1 MNSILQANTSITS
14 MSMSSVVDLNTFC
27 DTAQNLAAQQTPPNF
42 FEWLNDYVEGSLQPV
57 DWSISGSRLAVKGA
71 EYDVSIPAYE
81 RFLHVKA
88 STNVQIMC
96 GRCLQMMPLTLTVDS
111 MLQVFQSDEAA
122 DEAALADHSED
133 CPDPIVSS
141 RQFDLITQI
150 QEELLLAIPENPV
163 HEKLSENGIACTV
176 PTDVAAKPVSLFAS
190 ALAQQL
196 NTKI

>member
-1 MNSILQANTSITS
+1 MNSILQANTSSVLIS
-14 MSMSSVVDLNTFC
+14 MPSVVDLNTFC
-27 DTAQNLAAQQTPPNF
+27 DTAQSAAAQQTPPNF
-42 FEWLNDYVEGSLQPV
+42 FEWLNDYVEGHLQPV
-57 DWSISGSRLAVKGA
+57 DWSISGSRRAVKGA

-88 STNVQIMC
+88 STNVQVMC
-96 GRCLQMMPLTLTVDS
+96 GRCLQMMPLALVVDS
-111 MLQVFQSDEAA
+111 TLQVFQSDEAA

-141 RQFDLITQI
+141 RQFDLIAQI

-163 HEKLSENGIACTV
+163 HDELNKHGIACTV

-196 NTKI
+196 NIKI